1 MIRQRINLRTPLLAY
16 VVRALTLL
24 LAAGLVW
31 YGLMVVLLAVKV
43 SPHTVNSISAYRT
56 LYDDAA
62 GLTGSDFTTARRLIA
77 GCIGFLVFLACSY
90 LALQEFPRPYLAR
103 GPITVTGGAAD
114 RGETRIQPR
123 AVERA
128 VEIAA
133 AAVPEVSSAAGRL
146 GHEQVD
152 VLIHV
157 RSARSVA
164 DTLRKVHIRTSDALN
179 EHGLPSIPVNVTL
192 TGYDRNTT
200 RELS

>member
-1 MIRQRINLRTPLLAY
+1 VIRQRINLRTPLLAY

-24 LAAGLVW
+24 LGAILVW

-62 GLTGSDFTTARRLIA
+62 GLTSSDFTTTARLIVGFA
-77 GCIGFLVFLACSY
+77 GFLVFLACAY

-103 GPITVTGGAAD
+103 GAFTVGDSD
-114 RGETRIQPR
+114 RGETSIQPR

-133 AAVPEVSSAAGRL
+133 TASPEVTSAAGRL
-146 GHEQVD
+146 GDEQVD
-152 VLIHV
+152 VQIHV

-164 DTLRKVHIRTSDALN
+164 DTLRDVHNRTSGALR
-179 EHGLPSIPVNVTL
+179 EHGLPSMPVNVTL

>member
-1 MIRQRINLRTPLLAY
+1 MIRQRVNLRTPLLAY

-24 LAAGLVW
+24 LGAILVW

-43 SPHTVNSISAYRT
+43 SPHTVNSISGYRS

-62 GLTGSDFTTARRLIA
+62 GLTATDFTTAVRSIA
-77 GCIGFLVFLACSY
+77 GVAGFLVFLVCLY
-90 LALQEFPRPYLAR
+90 LAVQEFPRPYLAR
-103 GPITVTGGAAD
+103 GAFTVGD
-114 RGETRIQPR
+114 RDSGETTVQPR

-133 AAVPEVSSAAGRL
+133 SASPEVTSAAGRL
-146 GHEQVD
+146 GDEQVD
-152 VLIHV
+152 VQIHV

-164 DTLRKVHIRTSDALN
+164 ETLRDVHARTSDALS
-179 EHGLPSIPVNVTL
+179 EHGLPSMPVNVTL

>member
-1 MIRQRINLRTPLLAY
+1 VIRQRINLRTPLLAY

-24 LAAGLVW
+24 LGAILVW
-31 YGLMVVLLAVKV
+31 YGLMVLLLAVKV

-62 GLTGSDFTTARRLIA
+62 GITAGDFTTTARLIVGVA
-77 GCIGFLVFLACSY
+77 GFLVFLACVY
-90 LALQEFPRPYLAR
+90 LAFQEFPRPYLTRSAF
-103 GPITVTGGAAD
+103 TVADSD
-114 RGETRIQPR
+114 RGETTINPR

-133 AAVPEVSSAAGRL
+133 AANPEVTSAAGRL
-146 GHEQVD
+146 GDEQLD
-152 VLIHV
+152 VQVHV

-164 DTLRKVHIRTSDALN
+164 ETLRDVHTRTSDALN
-179 EHGLPSIPVNVTL
+179 EHGLPVMPVNVTL
-192 TGYDRNTT
+192 TGYDRQTT